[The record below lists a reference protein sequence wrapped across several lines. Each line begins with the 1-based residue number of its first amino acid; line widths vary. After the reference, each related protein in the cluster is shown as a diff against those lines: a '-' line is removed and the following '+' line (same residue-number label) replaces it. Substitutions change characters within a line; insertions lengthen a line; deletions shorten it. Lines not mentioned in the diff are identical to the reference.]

1 MPRLPT
7 IRVIGSQAISTSFPA
22 SGSILSR
29 TAIVYPSSVAP
40 ARLVAGGE
48 LGLVLAPLRLLVH
61 RPVGDRAELAD
72 DRAIGPTQGRRH
84 ATARRCIHERHE
96 LVGEARHR
104 AANADPAD
112 VRTA

>member
-22 SGSILSR
+22 SGSIFSR

-48 LGLVLAPLRLLVH
+48 LRPVLAPLRLLVH
-61 RPVGDRAELAD
+61 GPVRDRAELAD
-72 DRAIGPTQGRRH
+72 DRAVGAAECGRH
-84 ATARRCIHERHE
+84 ATARRRIHERHE
-96 LVGEARHR
+96 LVGEAGHR
-104 AANADPAD
+104 
-112 VRTA
+112 